1 MPSGRPERSFVAKF
15 PSVATTFGWISSICF
30 HRWLSQAWIS
40 SGSGSRLPGGR
51 HFNVFATNTSLR
63 VSPIP
68 ASSVSSSFPACPTNG
83 TPCLSS
89 WKPGASPTNIRSAWG
104 CPDPKTTCVRP
115 SASRHFVQPAIES
128 AKTASPSIA
137 PESNAAAGRSVP
149 AAAGT
154 AATATAAQ
162 RGTALDAVGGEHRE
176 LLADV
181 LRAAIGAISR
191 FAHRHELLV
200 VGLAF
205 HADELVNRHPAANST
220 ESLEGVNRPCP
231 PQVSRLSGIYM
242 VRNRSDTPSSNPHKE
257 QNRCARSSSW
267 LSWCSWPS
275 RLRSPR
281 TPQAQP
287 PPTPSVSSSGSRS
300 AWRRSSC
307 STAATTPTAN
317 ASRRPRPQRPRTPR
331 MRPSCAQPSAPVRR
345 SPTSMA
351 ARRSLSSTERA
362 PTATT
367 PSASASPARPRR
379 SSRSSSR
386 PRSTRRRR
394 ARPSAQRIRPRSPRS
409 TAATPTPSE
418 NASPGQRRRTR
429 KSFATEGRALH
440 VPHRPGRGAWRAPP
454 LPYTSGT
461 MAPAFLRRADD
472 DKAFERLYERHVRD
486 VYRYAAAM
494 LGTAADAE
502 DVTQTTF
509 LNAYRA
515 FKKGTRPD
523 KPQSWLIAIAHN
535 VCRQR
540 FRQAQRR
547 PHEVAFDE
555 RIGDG
560 EPAEEITAP
569 SAEDLRRALS
579 QLPPNQR
586 AAVVMR
592 ELEGSSY
599 AEIAEVL
606 GISVS
611 ALETLLFRARRALR
625 EQLEEQLT
633 CQEAA
638 FAINKQV
645 DGRLSLGERRALR
658 AHLRAC
664 AECNSL
670 AQSQRAQRRALKA
683 LVLVPLPATVSHWMG
698 GQNAAAATGAGGTGG
713 LTAVGAATGGGT
725 AGASSVV
732 FGGVAAKVAAVVGA
746 GVVVGGGTYEGVTR
760 SAQHK

>member
-1 MPSGRPERSFVAKF
+1 
-15 PSVATTFGWISSICF
+15 
-30 HRWLSQAWIS
+30 
-40 SGSGSRLPGGR
+40 
-51 HFNVFATNTSLR
+51 
-63 VSPIP
+63 
-68 ASSVSSSFPACPTNG
+68 
-83 TPCLSS
+83 
-89 WKPGASPTNIRSAWG
+89 
-104 CPDPKTTCVRP
+104 
-115 SASRHFVQPAIES
+115 
-128 AKTASPSIA
+128 
-137 PESNAAAGRSVP
+137 
-149 AAAGT
+149 
-154 AATATAAQ
+154 
-162 RGTALDAVGGEHRE
+162 
-176 LLADV
+176 
-181 LRAAIGAISR
+181 
-191 FAHRHELLV
+191 
-200 VGLAF
+200 
-205 HADELVNRHPAANST
+205 
-220 ESLEGVNRPCP
+220 
-231 PQVSRLSGIYM
+231 
-242 VRNRSDTPSSNPHKE
+242 
-257 QNRCARSSSW
+257 
-267 LSWCSWPS
+267 
-275 RLRSPR
+275 
-281 TPQAQP
+281 
-287 PPTPSVSSSGSRS
+287 
-300 AWRRSSC
+300 
-307 STAATTPTAN
+307 
-317 ASRRPRPQRPRTPR
+317 
-331 MRPSCAQPSAPVRR
+331 
-345 SPTSMA
+345 
-351 ARRSLSSTERA
+351 
-362 PTATT
+362 
-367 PSASASPARPRR
+367 
-379 SSRSSSR
+379 
-386 PRSTRRRR
+386 
-394 ARPSAQRIRPRSPRS
+394 
-409 TAATPTPSE
+409 
-418 NASPGQRRRTR
+418 
-429 KSFATEGRALH
+429 
-440 VPHRPGRGAWRAPP
+440 
-454 LPYTSGT
+454 

-560 EPAEEITAP
+560 EPTEEITAP

-698 GQNAAAATGAGGTGG
+698 GQNAAAAAGVGGAGG
-713 LTAVGAATGGGT
+713 LSAVGAATGGGA

-732 FGGVAAKVAAVVGA
+732 FGGVAAKVAAIVGA

-760 SAQHK
+760 SAQHKARAAQPPAAQVEFASATSRGGAPDSNARTLETPKLAAPILVEPSPRANPRALRVVRAARSAAHRARVVPPGQTVKAVAQTPAALRSAPPGLAVSATQAATPASARSASASSRSASGSSRSSSTPASTRSHKSTNQSTGKTQTRRRSSSHSVPSPAAKAKAKQNSEHPTVPAAPRGRPTTTETVPGEQAP